1 MKKTRSKKSRET
13 VPLIYTRRSTLAP
26 ELLILFNIVVLQHDH
41 HHIWDWYLAIDY
53 SIAIISL
60 LTTISLM
67 IGLGSDYRA

>member
-1 MKKTRSKKSRET
+1 
-13 VPLIYTRRSTLAP
+13 
-26 ELLILFNIVVLQHDH
+26 LFNIVVLQHDH

-67 IGLGSDYRA
+67 IGLGSENREHGRINYKDTEP